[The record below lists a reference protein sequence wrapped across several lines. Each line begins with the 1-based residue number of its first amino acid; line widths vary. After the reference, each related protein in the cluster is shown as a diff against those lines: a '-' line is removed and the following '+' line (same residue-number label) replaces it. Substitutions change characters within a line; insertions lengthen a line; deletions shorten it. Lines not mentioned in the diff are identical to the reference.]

1 MELFLLK
8 LFLSLKIFKGNIME
22 LITREEVLKLS
33 EGLRENRMRVMFDDF
48 NSKVNENLNR
58 KVPNNYVWVSN
69 YNDEFLRELRKAGY
83 SNFNKSSYQRD
94 GDALKVSW

>member
-1 MELFLLK
+1 
-8 LFLSLKIFKGNIME
+8 ME

-33 EGLRENRMRVMFDDF
+33 EGLREKRMRVMFDDF

-69 YNDEFLRELRKAGY
+69 YNDEFLSELRKAGY
-83 SNFNKSSYQRD
+83 SNFNKVQINVMEM
-94 GDALKVSW
+94 L